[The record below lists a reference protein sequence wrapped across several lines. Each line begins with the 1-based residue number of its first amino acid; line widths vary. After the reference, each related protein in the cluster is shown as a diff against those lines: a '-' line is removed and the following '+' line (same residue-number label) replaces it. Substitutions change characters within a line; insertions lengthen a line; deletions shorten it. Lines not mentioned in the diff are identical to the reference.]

1 MALCLSG
8 MTCTELVLVRHSR
21 ERWNPDPDL
30 APTQPANP
38 ERNLMKPSIPRLAA
52 SAAALLLTLSLVPIW
67 PSGYYLLLTY
77 IVGITAVLMVV
88 RAQETKSQQWMMTWI
103 VIAVL
108 YNPIAPLRLPPSFQQ
123 LLNLVCAVLF
133 FVCIRRFRL

>member
-1 MALCLSG
+1 
-8 MTCTELVLVRHSR
+8 
-21 ERWNPDPDL
+21 
-30 APTQPANP
+30 
-38 ERNLMKPSIPRLAA
+38 MKPSIPRLAA
-52 SAAALLLTLSLVPIW
+52 SAAALLVALSLLPIW

-88 RAQETKSQQWMMTWI
+88 RAQEIRSQQWMMTWI

-123 LLNLVCAVLF
+123 LLNLSCAVLF
-133 FVCIRRFRL
+133 LICVRRFRL